1 MENKFKLKKFLA
13 TASAF
18 AMITGASSAA
28 MGANAQTSGN
38 AGAINSFSTNGH
50 WDNPPVGSGDN
61 LILGNANDVIN
72 IDVGNF
78 HITQIDFN
86 GNNSGGIAINANGTK
101 LGNVIA
107 NGGNA
112 GALTFG
118 GAHDITLVGGNA
130 AGRGNASVY
139 DGIEDVNFAGHAA
152 TLTIDTA
159 MNIAIAGPN
168 DVIDL
173 AGVVANAGN
182 ATLNVS
188 TDLNVADESWG
199 AIKTINIGTGAV
211 AKTFK
216 IESAGAHIAL
226 NNTADARI
234 NFLHNDSVLHLE
246 NTGGVHNAVINNG
259 YLGGKTDGSGK
270 IIIKSNGNAMDV
282 AIANGAT
289 IGKSVDSRLGTLI
302 FNGDKA
308 LTVNAVVFAK
318 NIDFGIVT
326 AGQNLVFAKDVTGG
340 DNSKF
345 KYIHANA
352 QVVEFRGNTQITDI
366 DFDNKAGTIK
376 VSDAKTLTANIY
388 GDQGAVNIK
397 GTLELLGDSEFV
409 GTASNLV
416 LINAGDNNKKAR
428 IGAGDHT
435 TDEVKTLHAAGTI
448 DFADGANILTTAT
461 ADSGS
466 IDRTGGNAGK
476 LVFEGSSVIA
486 GTIGVNAPVVSIN
499 VTGGADKTVEFK
511 AATNAT
517 NLNIGKA
524 AQDGAAKVKIG
535 KDLTVNV
542 SFLDNV
548 SKGGELVIY
557 GAAPHGIAGNINKNI
572 DADEAR
578 GKITIAGGGVVG
590 TAVGANAVTFAGQI
604 GDTANNKAVSHLH
617 ILNNDAGGS
626 VVLGGDAHIRKI
638 QAAGAGDLKLNK
650 AAANYKFGQIIL
662 DTDNAFSLS
671 VNENGVLKAPAEGVV
686 NFGSIENGGKRLSE
700 LKFTANK
707 TLIIENGVNI
717 YANKLNETGVA
728 NDGKLIFAGDSIFSA
743 KSDGQNIKV
752 IEVNA
757 DKTVTLLQDIK
768 THEGIKLSN
777 NATLVVAGN
786 VTAGIAGG
794 GGVNG
799 LIGAADGNG
808 KLKFINSPAVAV
820 TGLVGGAVA
829 RLQSIEFNG
838 GNVEFVNAVTHT
850 RKDFIFS
857 GTNPSKVTFTAAGYG
872 DANFVNNSEAGVTH
886 TIVVNTNENLIGNVA
901 IDNAD
906 TKQIN
911 FDLGTNNKTI
921 TVNGA
926 AQANGAN
933 FINGGADDKGAL
945 ILDKADVTVNS
956 VGTSAKK
963 LAALNINKNATI
975 KKGAHAVTTTIAAGE
990 SATIG
995 GEILGTDLNLVN
1007 AGSAVNFLDGVKLNV
1022 ATTGTVAGEGLVVF
1036 EGGGSIEANK
1046 VITNV
1051 RSVAFSDITGKVLTI
1066 SANIAAE
1073 KIDIKKGTFKTGNN
1087 NVLLTA
1093 PDVNSANASFDLASG
1108 VDIVVNGDLTFSG
1121 AEGKIAV
1128 TVIESGNQLG
1138 TGQIIAGAGTTLT
1151 YDNGAKVTVTPDDSN
1166 GNRPAGGATRT
1177 FTLIVNNTG
1186 NAAVGT
1192 LLVDIDQNKNPFT
1205 KWTSKSENG
1214 SLIFIQTD
1222 GAKDKIL
1229 ETLGSSADATTKSNF
1244 EKLIE
1249 AQAGTDGAKIINIA
1263 AGIFNDKSLSTSQI
1277 QEKTQE
1283 LNDRLTPIT
1292 TTTDSIE
1299 TTMSNASST
1308 IGTRVMS
1315 VAKPT
1320 VGTSVLSRAAASE
1333 KVSGIAAGD
1342 DHARYGAWFSPFF
1355 SKTTQKAKKGAAGY
1369 RDTSYGGSF
1378 GMDTKA
1384 NDDLIIG
1391 GALTFANSEMKHRDF
1406 KSGDKTKVNSLML
1419 SIYGLQNITDTWFA
1433 QGSFSIASN
1442 EVKNLERKVATATS
1456 YESTNGKYNSMSFAG
1471 DVLFGYNYAV
1481 EGFNLTPMGGLKYTR
1496 VNSAGYNES
1505 GSTTGQNANISQ
1517 KASNKLE
1524 VAVGARASGGTFDA
1538 NGMSVTPEVHG
1549 FINHDIIG
1557 KNPKQDIRIGGVSGS
1572 LDATK
1577 SRKLIKTSYNLGL
1590 GANANYGMME
1600 YGAGYDL
1607 HLADNRVGHE
1617 GSLKL
1622 RVNF

>member
-1 MENKFKLKKFLA
+1 MENKFKLTKFLA

-28 MGANAQTSGN
+28 LGGNAQTTQN
-38 AGAINSFSTNGH
+38 AGINAFSNNAH
-50 WDNPPVGSGDN
+50 WDNQPVATGDN

-78 HITQIDFN
+78 HITQIDLN
-86 GNNSGGIAINANGTK
+86 GNANGGITVNANGTR
-101 LGNVIA
+101 LGNVII
-107 NGGNA
+107 NGGGA

-118 GAHDITLVGGNA
+118 GAHDITLVGGDA

-139 DGIEDVNFAGHAA
+139 DGIAGVNFANFAA
-152 TLTIDTA
+152 TLNIDTA
-159 MNIAIAGPN
+159 MNIGGAGPG
-168 DVIDL
+168 DAIDL
-173 AGVVANAGN
+173 AGAAGNAGN

-199 AIKTINIGTGAV
+199 TIKTINIGTGAV

-216 IESAGAHIAL
+216 IESNAANIAL

-246 NTGGVHNAVINNG
+246 NTGGAHNAVINNG
-259 YLGGKTDGSGK
+259 YLGGETDGNGK

-282 AIANGAT
+282 NIANGAT

-308 LTVNAVVFAK
+308 STVNAVVFAK
-318 NIDFGIVT
+318 NIDFGIAT

-388 GDQGAVNIK
+388 GDQGAANIK
-397 GTLELLGDSEFV
+397 GTLELLGDAEFV

-416 LINAGDNNKKAR
+416 LISAGDNNKKAR

-435 TDEVKTLHAAGTI
+435 VNEIKTLHANGTI
-448 DFADGANILTTAT
+448 AFADGANILAT
-461 ADSGS
+461 AAGNSGS
-466 IDRTGGNAGK
+466 IERTGGAAGT
-476 LVFEGSSVIA
+476 LEFEGSSVIA
-486 GTIGVNAPVVSIN
+486 GTIGANGAVASIN
-499 VTGGADKTVEFK
+499 VIGGADKTVEFK
-511 AATNAT
+511 AATSAT

-524 AQDGAAKVKIG
+524 AQEGAAKVKIG
-535 KDLTVNV
+535 ADLTAEV
-542 SFLDNV
+542 SFLDDV
-548 SKGGELVIY
+548 TKKGELEIY
-557 GAAPHGIAGNINKNI
+557 GAGANHAITGDIKTI
-572 DADEAR
+572 ADEAR
-578 GKITIAGGGVVG
+578 GKITIANDV
-590 TAVGANAVTFAGQI
+590 ADKSVTFDGNI
-604 GDTANNKAVSHLH
+604 GEIANNKALSHLH
-617 ILNNDAGGS
+617 ILNNHANGS
-626 VVLGGDAHIRKI
+626 VVLTGGDVHIRKI
-638 QAAGAGDLKLNK
+638 QAAGAGALKLNE
-650 AAANYKFGQIIL
+650 ANANYKFGEIVL

-671 VNENGVLKAPAEGVV
+671 VHENAVLKAPAEGVV
-686 NFGSIENGGKRLSE
+686 NFGSPENGGKKLSE

-707 TLIIENGVNI
+707 TLTIENGVNI

-728 NDGKLIFAGDSIFSA
+728 NNGTLIFAGDSIFSA
-743 KSDGQNIKV
+743 KSDGQNIKA

-768 THEGIKLSN
+768 THEDIKLSN

-786 VTAGIAGG
+786 VRADIAGG

-808 KLKFINSPAVAV
+808 KLKFINSPAVTV
-820 TGLVGGAVA
+820 TGLVGGVGA

-850 RKDFIFS
+850 GKDFIFS
-857 GTNPSKVTFTAAGYG
+857 GTNPSKVTFTTGGYG
-872 DANFVNNSEAGVTH
+872 DANYVNNSEAGVTH
-886 TIVVNTNENLIGNVA
+886 TIVVNSNENLIGNVA

-933 FINGGADDKGAL
+933 FINGGADDKGTL
-945 ILDKADVTVNS
+945 TLDKADVTVNS

-963 LAALNINKNATI
+963 LAALNINNNATI
-975 KKGAHAVTTTIAAGE
+975 KKGAHAVTTTIAAGK
-990 SATIG
+990 SATLG
-995 GEILGTDLNLVN
+995 GEISGTDLDLAN
-1007 AGSAVNFLDGVKLNV
+1007 AGSTVNFSDGVKLNV

-1051 RSVAFSDITGKVLTI
+1051 RSVAFSDIAGKVLTV
-1066 SANIAAE
+1066 SANIAAAE
-1073 KIDIKKGTFKTGNN
+1073 KIDIRKGTFKTGNDD
-1087 NVLLTA
+1087 VLLTT
-1093 PDVNSANASFDLASG
+1093 PDVNAANASFDLASG
-1108 VDIVVNGDLTFSG
+1108 ADIVVNGDLTFSG

-1128 TVIESGNQLG
+1128 TVVESGNKLEA
-1138 TGQIIAGAGTTLT
+1138 GQIIAGNGHTLT

-1166 GNRPAGGATRT
+1166 GNRPAGGASRT
-1177 FTLIVNNTG
+1177 FALIVNDTG
-1186 NAAVGT
+1186 NAAVGA
-1192 LLVDIDQNKNPFT
+1192 LLVNIDQSKNPFT

-1214 SLIFIQTD
+1214 SLILTQVD
-1222 GAKDKIL
+1222 GAKDKII
-1229 ETLGSSADATTKSNF
+1229 ETLGSSADAATKSNF
-1244 EKLIE
+1244 EKLAE
-1249 AQAGTDGAKIINIA
+1249 AQPGTDGAKIINIA
-1263 AGIFNDKSLSTSQI
+1263 AGIFNDKSLSTAQI
-1277 QEKTQE
+1277 QEKIQE

-1292 TTTDSIE
+1292 TATDSIE
-1299 TTMSNASST
+1299 TTMSNASSA
-1308 IGTRVMS
+1308 IGTRIIS

-1320 VGTSVLSRAAASE
+1320 VGTSVQSRAVASE

-1355 SKTTQKAKKGAAGY
+1355 SKTTQKARKGAAGY

-1406 KSGDKTKVNSLML
+1406 KSGDKTKVNSLMF

-1442 EVKNLERKVATATS
+1442 EVKNSEKKVASATS

-1471 DVLFGYNYAV
+1471 DVLFGYNHAV

-1496 VNSAGYNES
+1496 VNSAGYKES
-1505 GSTTGQNANISQ
+1505 GSTTGQNANVSQ

-1524 VAVGARASGGTFDA
+1524 VVVGARASGGTFDV
-1538 NGMSVTPEVHG
+1538 NGMSITPEVHG

-1572 LDATK
+1572 LDAK
-1577 SRKLIKTSYNLGL
+1577 SRKPIKTSYNLGL
-1590 GANANYGMME
+1590 GVNANYGMME

-1607 HLADNRVGHE
+1607 HLADKRVGHE
-1617 GSLKL
+1617 GSLKV